1 MALSKAETRQAILTL
16 SKELGVEAP
25 ANLEQIDKLDLLQPI
40 LEALQ
45 EKKAEAD
52 EASKEGQSSGDGAD
66 GSSADAAG
74 VGAPPPPPTIPEP
87 AAPPKKLVATTYVV
101 NEGKVVTTKRGAI
114 GALEH
119 VWPKDFA
126 GGQRDLDHWVAHEF
140 VTKTDH
146 YEQ

>member
-1 MALSKAETRQAILTL
+1 MSKAEMRQAILAL
-16 SKELGVEAP
+16 SKELGIEAP
-25 ANLEQIDKLDLLQPI
+25 ANLEQIDKIDLLQPI

-45 EKKAEAD
+45 AKKAEAD
-52 EASKEGQSSGDGAD
+52 ETDDEAGN
-66 GSSADAAG
+66 GSETAPK
-74 VGAPPPPPTIPEP
+74 VGSPPPPPTIEEP
-87 AAPPKKLVATTYVV
+87 APPKKVVATTYVV
-101 NEGKVVTTKRGAI
+101 NEGKMVTTKRGPI

-126 GGQRDLDHWVAHEF
+126 GGQKDLDHWVAHEY